1 MNIQYPFNL
10 IIFKRSMRLI
20 IVFVMMLF
28 LAQNLMPKYSIAEA
42 KKECVIVLHGMGR
55 TKNSMNRI
63 EKSLVKDN
71 YNVWN
76 ESYPSRSESI
86 EKLAM
91 EHIEKGLAFCNK
103 AKAET
108 IHFVTHSLGGIMVR
122 YYLQEH
128 KIDNLGKIVMLS
140 PPNKGSEV
148 ADFLK
153 DVYVYKLAMG
163 PAGQQLGTDSNS
175 LPKSMLSIDANVGII
190 TGNKTLDPWFSPL
203 IPGADDGKVSVESAK
218 LEEMSDFMVVE
229 STHAFIMRNA
239 LVIDQIKY
247 FLKHGIFK
255 K

>member
-1 MNIQYPFNL
+1 MF
-10 IIFKRSMRLI
+10 
-20 IVFVMMLF
+20 F
-28 LAQNLMPKYSIAEA
+28 LTQNVIPTYSFAETE
-42 KKECVIVLHGMGR
+42 KECVIVLHGLGR

-63 EKSLVKDN
+63 ENSLAKDG
-71 YNVWN
+71 YMVWN

-86 EKLAM
+86 EKLAV
-91 EHIEKGLAFCNK
+91 EHIEKGLEFCIK
-103 AKAET
+103 AKAES

-140 PPNKGSEV
+140 PPNNGSEV

-163 PAGQQLGTDSNS
+163 PAGQQLGTDTES
-175 LPKSMLSIDANVGII
+175 LPKSMSPIEANVGII

-218 LEEMSDFMVVE
+218 LKEMTGFMVVE
-229 STHAFIMRNA
+229 SSHAFIMKNVQ
-239 LVIDQIKY
+239 VIDQIKY
-247 FLKHGIFK
+247 FLKHGIFNR
-255 K
+255 

>member
-76 ESYPSRSESI
+76 ESYPSRSENI
-86 EKLAM
+86 EKLAV

-175 LPKSMLSIDANVGII
+175 LPKSMRSIEANVGII

>member
-1 MNIQYPFNL
+1 MMFLLTQNVIPTCAL
-10 IIFKRSMRLI
+10 AETKR
-20 IVFVMMLF
+20 
-28 LAQNLMPKYSIAEA
+28 
-42 KKECVIVLHGMGR
+42 ECVIVLHGLGR

-71 YNVWN
+71 YTVWN
-76 ESYPSRSESI
+76 KSYPSTSENI
-86 EKLAM
+86 EKLSI
-91 EHIEKGLAFCNK
+91 EHIEKGLAFCKEIK
-103 AKAET
+103 ADT

-128 KIDNLGKIVMLS
+128 KIDNLGKVVMLS
-140 PPNKGSEV
+140 PPNNGSEV
-148 ADFLK
+148 ADFLN

-163 PAGQQLGTDSNS
+163 PAGQQLGTDSKS
-175 LPKSMLSIDANVGII
+175 LPKSMMPVDAKIGII

-218 LEEMSDFMVVE
+218 LQEMSDFLVVGN
-229 STHAFIMRNA
+229 SHAFIIRNTP
-239 LVIDQIKY
+239 VIDQIKY

>member
-1 MNIQYPFNL
+1 MITITLIMFFLTQYL
-10 IIFKRSMRLI
+10 IPTDSF
-20 IVFVMMLF
+20 
-28 LAQNLMPKYSIAEA
+28 AEV
-42 KKECVIVLHGMGR
+42 KKECVIVLHGLGR

-63 EKSLVKDN
+63 ENSLAMDSYV
-71 YNVWN
+71 VWN

-86 EKLAM
+86 EKLAV
-91 EHIEKGLAFCNK
+91 EHIEKGLEFCNK
-103 AKAET
+103 AEAET

-140 PPNKGSEV
+140 PPNSGSEV
-148 ADFLK
+148 ADFLN

-163 PAGQQLGTDSNS
+163 PAGQQLGTDPKS
-175 LPKSMLSIDANVGII
+175 LPKSMGPIDANIGII

-218 LEEMSDFMVVE
+218 LNEMTGFMVVE
-229 STHAFIMRNA
+229 SSHAFIMKNA
-239 LVIDQIKY
+239 MVIDQIKC

>member
-1 MNIQYPFNL
+1 MNIYYLFSL
-10 IIFKRSMRLI
+10 IFSIRPMRLI
-20 IVFVMMLF
+20 LVFIIMIF
-28 LAQNLMPKYSIAEA
+28 LAQNIIPKYSFAEA
-42 KKECVIVLHGMGR
+42 KKECVIVIHGMGR
-55 TKNSMNRI
+55 TKKSMNRI
-63 EKSLVKDN
+63 EKSLVKNN
-71 YNVWN
+71 YTVWN

-86 EKLAM
+86 EKLAV

-153 DVYVYKLAMG
+153 DVYMYKLTMG
-163 PAGQQLGTDSNS
+163 PAGQQLGTGPNS
-175 LPKSMLSIDANVGII
+175 LPKTMRPIGANVGII

-218 LEEMSDFMVVE
+218 LDEMSDFMVVE
-229 STHAFIMRNA
+229 STHAFIMKNA
-239 LVIDQIKY
+239 LVIDEIKY
-247 FLKHGIFK
+247 FVKHGVFEK
-255 K
+255 

>member
-1 MNIQYPFNL
+1 
-10 IIFKRSMRLI
+10 MRLI

-86 EKLAM
+86 EKLAV

-175 LPKSMLSIDANVGII
+175 LPKSMRSIDANVGII

-255 K
+255 KDKK

>member
-1 MNIQYPFNL
+1 
-10 IIFKRSMRLI
+10 MRLL
-20 IVFVMMLF
+20 IVFIMMFFITQNF
-28 LAQNLMPKYSIAEA
+28 LLEYSAAEP
-42 KKECVIVLHGMGR
+42 KKECVIILHGMGR
-55 TKNSMNRI
+55 TKNSMNRL

-71 YNVWN
+71 YVVWN
-76 ESYPSRSESI
+76 ESYPSTAESI

-91 EHIEKGLAFCNK
+91 DHIEKGLAFCNK
-103 AKAET
+103 AEAKT

-122 YYLQEH
+122 YYLQDNE
-128 KIDNLGKIVMLS
+128 IDNLGKIVMLS

-153 DVYVYKLAMG
+153 NIFVYKLVMG

-175 LPKSMLSIDANVGII
+175 LPKSMRPIDANVGII
-190 TGNKTLDPWFSPL
+190 AGNKTLDPWFSPL

-239 LVIDQIKY
+239 QVIDQIKY
-247 FLKHGIFK
+247 FLKHSKFK